1 MLFRSAFT
9 LSLLGLLKFRLQK
22 ADAAF
27 DALSEAAH
35 AGETVATLE
44 RIDA

>member
-1 MLFRSAFT
+1 RFEPIDR
-9 LSLLGLLKFRLQK
+9 
-22 ADAAF
+22 AAF
-27 DALSEAAH
+27 DALSEAAR